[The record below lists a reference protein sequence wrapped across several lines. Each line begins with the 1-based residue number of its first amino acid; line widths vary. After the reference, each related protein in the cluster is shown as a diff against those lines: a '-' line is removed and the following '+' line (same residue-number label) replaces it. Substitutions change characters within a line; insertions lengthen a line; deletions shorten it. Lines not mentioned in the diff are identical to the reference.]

1 MAQNEKV
8 IISVELRDK
17 GVKAGLDT
25 AAKASEQAANATR
38 KLTAAEKDENYWASK
53 AGEAEALRAVKTNI
67 AKTKAKELALET
79 IKLTSAT
86 KQGKTQTGLNNAILV
101 EAGRAA
107 SDAQYG
113 MMGMANNIGQLS
125 TLMGQHMQTQGG
137 FIASMKEL
145 KGSIMGVGGIMIAI
159 QLFISFLP
167 KIESWYKRV
176 TRASDDFTASLT
188 AQQIIITILGE
199 KLLDQNT
206 SLEKRESLLNS
217 LKKRNKELY
226 DILVEDGKE
235 REDSNERIKKYLE
248 LLKGE
253 ELISKKTQELN
264 KEKDRTEKDIA
275 DTKQDVLGYNQKL
288 QLSEK
293 RLAKIKNQEFDDFI
307 KNEKDREYWINRT
320 NTDILFYKKKIK
332 ESETDIN
339 KDQSLQ
345 IKLGNQITEIEEKN
359 AKLREELGIDKKE
372 KTEDPKK
379 FESKL
384 LDLSELEKKYRRE
397 SEKNDEETA
406 RQKVARREKEAKE
419 DLEITKNSFIEKEK
433 ARLLDFQKGKALSE
447 EQIKAIETQ
456 AQAETDI
463 VITQIEARTQAELDA
478 INKKEEAQIHSYRR
492 YREQYEKQE
501 EANTQLQ
508 KQINEERDNELEA
521 ERQARFY
528 IGQVSQA
535 IAQKEADD
543 VFFANRKAELE
554 RELNAVNLSNAKKL
568 DLENQLS
575 NLKKDKGQADVENE
589 LAVQEAKLA
598 LANKGAAA
606 LVDIIG
612 KETKAGKAVAATM
625 ATINT
630 YQAVTNAL
638 KFGKTP
644 FKYIDAAATAA
655 QGFAQVK
662 SILDTTSPATSGGS
676 TGGGGV
682 AQTVTPP
689 DFNII
694 GSTGV
699 NQLATAIGET
709 TQEPIK
715 AYVVSSDVTTAQE
728 LDRNIIDSASL

>member
-1 MAQNEKV
+1 M
-8 IISVELRDK
+8 S
-17 GVKAGLDT
+17 
-25 AAKASEQAANATR
+25 
-38 KLTAAEKDENYWASK
+38 
-53 AGEAEALRAVKTNI
+53 
-67 AKTKAKELALET
+67 
-79 IKLTSAT
+79 
-86 KQGKTQTGLNNAILV
+86 
-101 EAGRAA
+101 
-107 SDAQYG
+107 
-113 MMGMANNIGQLS
+113 
-125 TLMGQHMQTQGG
+125 QHAQTQGG
-137 FIASMKEL
+137 FVASMRAL
-145 KGSIMGVGGIMIAI
+145 KGSLFGVGGILIGI

-167 KIESWYKRV
+167 QIEKWYKKLI
-176 TRASDDFTASLT
+176 SSGDDFVKTLTNQQVVLSLL
-188 AQQIIITILGE
+188 AKRLSDE
-199 KLLDQNT
+199 NT
-206 SLEKRESLLNS
+206 TLEDRQSLLNS
-217 LKKRNKELY
+217 LKKDNKELY
-226 DILVEDGKE
+226 DILVKDGKE
-235 REDSNERIKKYLE
+235 RKDSNTRLEKYLE
-248 LLKGE
+248 LLKQE
-253 ELISKKTQELN
+253 EEIKKRSQQLEKENKEIEEDVADYKEDIFYYNQRIAENQRNLAKYTSESYKEDQYTQENIRNAQENILYNKGLISK
-264 KEKDRTEKDIA
+264 TEEAI
-275 DTKQDVLGYNQKL
+275 
-288 QLSEK
+288 SEK
-293 RLAKIKNQEFDDFI
+293 QE
-307 KNEKDREYWINRT
+307 K
-320 NTDILFYKKKIK
+320 
-332 ESETDIN
+332 
-339 KDQSLQ
+339 Q
-345 IKLGNQITEIEEKN
+345 IKLGNRILDLNEKN
-359 AKLREELGIDKKE
+359 AEIRKQIGLEKKPKKKE
-372 KTEDPKK
+372 DEDPKE

-406 RQKVARREKEAKE
+406 RQKAVRREKEAKE
-419 DLEITKNSFIEKEK
+419 DLETTKNSFIEKEK

-478 INKKEEAQIHSYRR
+478 IDKKEEAQIHYYRR

-501 EANTQLQ
+501 AANTQLQ
-508 KQINEERDNELEA
+508 RHINEERDNELGA

-554 RELNAVNLSNAKKL
+554 RELNAVNLSNAKKI

-575 NLKKDKGQADVENE
+575 NLKKDKAQVDVENE
-589 LAVQEAKLA
+589 QAVQEAKLA
-598 LANKGAAA
+598 LANRGAAA

-728 LDRNIIDSASL
+728 LDRNIVDSASL